1 MYVTEENSQVNLCYI
16 ISKNNASQPTSSIE
30 GGLGSGAGFV
40 IYDETV
46 ADKRGDEV
54 ENSENG
60 PEDKENM

>member
-1 MYVTEENSQVNLCYI
+1 MYYYKIKQCPHFPSF
-16 ISKNNASQPTSSIE
+16 IE

-40 IYDETV
+40 IYDETA

-54 ENSENG
+54 ENLENG